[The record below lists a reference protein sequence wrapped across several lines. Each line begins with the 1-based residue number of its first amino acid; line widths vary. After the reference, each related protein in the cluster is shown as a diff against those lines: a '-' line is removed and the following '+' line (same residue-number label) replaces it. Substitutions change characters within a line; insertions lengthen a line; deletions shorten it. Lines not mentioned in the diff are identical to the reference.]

1 MTTWY
6 LLPLSVGI
14 CIVMQG
20 VLNKQFSLSFG
31 LSTASLLNALVFA
44 VLAFVVFIV
53 SQKFPLAFA
62 DFIPPKLSHYEF
74 RFWHLV
80 PGLCGFLIVTL
91 TPWSIKHLGAAQVF
105 ILVIGSQILFSSLW
119 DYLVNSITF
128 SPLKLVGLA
137 LVAIGATLF
146 SLFP

>member
-1 MTTWY
+1 MITWY

-20 VLNKQFSLSFG
+20 VLNKQFSLSYG
-31 LSTASLLNALVFA
+31 LATASLLNALVFA
-44 VLAFVVFIV
+44 VLAFVVFIA
-53 SQKFPLAFA
+53 SQKIPLAFA
-62 DFIPPKLSHYEF
+62 DFIPPKLSQYEF
-74 RFWHLV
+74 HFWHLI
-80 PGLCGFLIVTL
+80 PGICGFLIVTL
-91 TPWSIKHLGAAQVF
+91 TPWSIKYLGAAQVF

-128 SPLKLVGLA
+128 SPIKLLGLA

-146 SLFP
+146 SLFS